1 MTNLYE
7 LLICTG
13 SGLILLILM
22 SIFIGSNFLY
32 IEVPLLGRVPFGLV
46 FAVAISLYGCFGLIL
61 LGLVQTIFSDF
72 SLTSEI
78 RLILGSFATVT
89 SYFFGKIIMQLFQE
103 TPYQSFCDRAI
114 GLVAEV
120 RYVPSQQDRPG
131 DALIY
136 DHQEKITQIITIYLA
151 DWATENQLNINDSVR
166 IVDYLNQQKAF
177 LVVKAGGVDELTWQN
192 SSRHR

>member
-22 SIFIGSNFLY
+22 SVFIGNNFIY

-46 FAVAISLYGCFGLIL
+46 FAVSISLYGCFGLIL
-61 LGLVQTIFSDF
+61 LGLVQSIFPEF
-72 SLTSEI
+72 SLTAEI
-78 RLILGSFATVT
+78 RMVLAIFATVS

-103 TPYQSFCDRAI
+103 TPYQLFCDRAI
-114 GLVAEV
+114 GLVAKV
-120 RYVPSQQDRPG
+120 RYVPIQNDRSG
-131 DALIY
+131 DALIH

-151 DWATENQLNINDSVR
+151 DWATENQLNINDSVK
-166 IVDYLNQQKAF
+166 IIDYLPPQKAF

-192 SSRHR
+192 SSCHR